1 MSSGTMILTIG
12 HVILLLAAAAAAAS
26 HPPFNHPPPPSVPL
40 SPLQYVFFLC
50 ETGMS
55 RVKGSAGSPLPIH
68 EGRLV
73 VLAFER
79 REVKRVVCDPPIL
92 PAHCE

>member
-1 MSSGTMILTIG
+1 MILTIG

-40 SPLQYVFFLC
+40 SPLQYVFFLY

-55 RVKGSAGSPLPIH
+55 RVKGSAGSPLLTNYRFMKGGLLCSPSR
-68 EGRLV
+68 EG
-73 VLAFER
+73 
-79 REVKRVVCDPPIL
+79 K
-92 PAHCE
+92 